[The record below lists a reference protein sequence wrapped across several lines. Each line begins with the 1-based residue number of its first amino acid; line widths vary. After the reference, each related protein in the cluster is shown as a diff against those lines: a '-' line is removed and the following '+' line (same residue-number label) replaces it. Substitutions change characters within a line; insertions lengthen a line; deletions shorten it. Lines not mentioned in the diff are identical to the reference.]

1 MKLNKIKPKFIE
13 KYNPRVG
20 LIALATDFIIERDFI
35 KVIKDK
41 EIDFFVNR
49 IDCYNPLSKENL
61 IKMSEKVTEVTN
73 NILPKDD
80 IDCIV
85 YDSFCGI

>member
-1 MKLNKIKPKFIE
+1 MKLTKIKPKFIE
-13 KYNPRVG
+13 KHNPRVG

-41 EIDFFVNR
+41 EIDLFINR

-73 NILPKDD
+73 NITN
-80 IDCIV
+80 ITN
-85 YDSFCGI
+85 